1 MRLVSRA
8 LPLVAAGLMAIAV
21 APTARAQSAE
31 DRETA
36 RSLFETGKT
45 KRDKGDWAGAL
56 EAFKAADAI
65 MNVPTTKLAVAR
77 AYAALGKL
85 ADARDAA
92 VRVEQIPVDPKETRA
107 FADARVAARD
117 LAAELAP
124 RIPTLVVSLKGAP
137 EGDET
142 TVTID
147 GSKVPLAALSA
158 PRKMNPGS
166 HVVVASLNGGEVKE
180 NVTIAEREAK
190 TVTLDV
196 GELAKL
202 AKKKAADKPLDPSLV
217 PERQQEKGSL
227 SPLLWVGVGVAV
239 VGVGVG
245 ATTGLMSMN
254 KKSEVDAGCRD
265 FKCPPS
271 AYDALDGAKTL
282 ATISTIGFAVGGG
295 GAILAG
301 IGLAMGR
308 SAPRK
313 GQAPVQTFV
322 GLGQVGLE
330 GQF

>member
-1 MRLVSRA
+1 MRLASRA
-8 LPLVAAGLMAIAV
+8 LPLLAAGLMALAIAPP
-21 APTARAQSAE
+21 AHAQSAE

-56 EAFKAADAI
+56 ESFKAADAI

-92 VRVEQIPVDPKETRA
+92 VRVEQIPVDPKETKA
-107 FADARVAARD
+107 FTDARAAARD

-124 RIPTLVVSLKGAP
+124 KIPTLVVSLKGAP
-137 EGDET
+137 EGDDT

-147 GSKVPLAALSA
+147 GAKVPLAALAA

-180 NVTIAEREAK
+180 SVVLAEREAK
-190 TVTLDV
+190 TTTLDV
-196 GELAKL
+196 TELAKL
-202 AKKKAADKPLDPSLV
+202 AKKKPADKPLDPSLV
-217 PERQQEKGSL
+217 PDSQQQKGSL
-227 SPLLWVGVGVAV
+227 SPLLWIGIGVAV
-239 VGVGVG
+239 VGAGVG

-271 AYDALDGAKTL
+271 AYDALDSAKTL
-282 ATISTIGFAVGGG
+282 ATVSTIGFAVAGG

-308 SAPRK
+308 SAPKK

-322 GLGQVGLE
+322 GLGQVGVE